1 MFVTGLISHG
11 PGLCLMVISDAP
23 SWLRAQSEGEKEE
36 TRASLVHIP
45 GKEDWELV
53 CAHLGPQGIGLR
65 EASQWEADFR
75 ERVLPGGGVL

>member
-1 MFVTGLISHG
+1 MLPLG
-11 PGLCLMVISDAP
+11 CRP
-23 SWLRAQSEGEKEE
+23 SQKGEKEE
-36 TRASLVHIP
+36 RASLVHIP

-53 CAHLGPQGIGLR
+53 CTHLGPQGIGLR